1 MFEGT
6 WRSESITGSTA
17 TAREFFEKLNPGK
30 NMDMFENINSGKILT
45 NIHAHG
51 LNVLISQRYYRDSSG
66 SVVELGGEQKID
78 LTVGIKL
85 EKWRKNIPN

>member
-6 WRSESITGSTA
+6 WRSEKITGSTG
-17 TAREFFEKLNPGK
+17 TARVFYEKFQPGK
-30 NMDMFENINSGKILT
+30 NMEQYFLKIDAGKILT

-51 LNVLISQRYYRDSSG
+51 LNVLISQRYFRDDAG

-85 EKWRKNIPN
+85 EKWCIEK